1 VLLSDSPADIV
12 LAHGKVN
19 LMLRIVGRRP
29 EDGYHLLEMINVEV
43 SLADELAI
51 RFTDSLEPITI
62 QVVGD
67 SPNGTP
73 VSTIENPAT
82 SSLGRAF
89 SAFCAAFSIN
99 ASIAV
104 TLVKRIPVGAGL
116 GGGTSDA
123 AALLRWCW
131 NNLLS
136 ATQREDV
143 HSAELFNRLALSV
156 GADVPYSLRG
166 GCAIVTGVGDEIA
179 PLPWKLSGVPLVLVI
194 PPTAVPTPA
203 VFAAFREERLPF
215 SEKML
220 ADFCSL
226 SSPIPPPNEVV
237 INDLESVV
245 SARWPAVG
253 EALTALKFNR
263 EEIVAG
269 MTGSGSALFCLAP
282 EWTTDS
288 LAAQKLELL
297 VKKIAPYDAT
307 IVSCHIR

>member
-1 VLLSDSPADIV
+1 MLLSDSPADIV
-12 LAHGKVN
+12 FAHAKVN

-43 SLADELAI
+43 SLADELVI
-51 RFTDSLEPITI
+51 RFTDSLEPITV

-67 SPNGTP
+67 SPRGTP
-73 VSTIENPAT
+73 VSTIEDPAT

-99 ASIAV
+99 ASVAV

-136 ATQREDV
+136 ATQQADE

-179 PLPWKLSGVPLVLVI
+179 PLPWKLSGVPLVLVV
-194 PPTAVPTPA
+194 PPTVVPTSA
-203 VFAAFREERLPF
+203 VFATFREQRVQF
-215 SEKML
+215 SKKMP

-245 SARWPAVG
+245 TSRWPAVG
-253 EALTALKFNR
+253 EALTALKLNGDN
-263 EEIVAG
+263 IIAG
-269 MTGSGSALFCLAP
+269 MTGSGSSLFCLVP

-297 VKKIAPYDAT
+297 VKRTAPHDAT
-307 IVSCHIR
+307 IISCHIR